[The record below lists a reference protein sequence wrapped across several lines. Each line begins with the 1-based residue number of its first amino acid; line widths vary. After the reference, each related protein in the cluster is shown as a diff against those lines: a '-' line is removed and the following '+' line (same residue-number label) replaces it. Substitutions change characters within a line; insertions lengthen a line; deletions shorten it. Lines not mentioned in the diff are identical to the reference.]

1 MFHDL
6 RLARLETTTFSLVYK
21 SVFDSCW
28 VLTLWRLPSMWQVLN
43 FAEINQ
49 NLTWRIL
56 IENFM
61 PNLEQLSFG
70 ISNIENLIIS
80 NLIIS
85 YESNRSNFPTYAKSS
100 TEHLN
105 PVNFIA
111 YYRQIVQLSK
121 FKYTAIFLYYA
132 VIIV

>member
-105 PVNFIA
+105 SVNFIA

-121 FKYTAIFLYYA
+121 FKYTAIFYYA
-132 VIIV
+132 VLIV

>member
-1 MFHDL
+1 
-6 RLARLETTTFSLVYK
+6 
-21 SVFDSCW
+21 
-28 VLTLWRLPSMWQVLN
+28 
-43 FAEINQ
+43 
-49 NLTWRIL
+49 
-56 IENFM
+56 M

-105 PVNFIA
+105 SVNFIA

-121 FKYTAIFLYYA
+121 FKYTAIFYYA
-132 VIIV
+132 VLIV